1 MPAYEYYCR
10 KCDKTFTL
18 HMSILDHNTER
29 IQCPQCKGREVEQVM
44 SSFVA
49 VTSKKS

>member
-1 MPAYEYYCR
+1 MPMYDYYCR

-18 HMSILDHNTER
+18 RMSILDHNTER
-29 IQCPQCKGREVEQVM
+29 IRCPQCKGNEVEQVI